1 MEEAVR
7 QRIIEVFN
15 KKNTNPTKFSKG
27 DSVLQ
32 NRLSRQLRGAVITF
46 DTIQRILEEFPDISA
61 EWLIRG
67 VGEMFLQKEGTPTKF
82 DAEVE
87 VCNGVITIKKKQV
100 WIKKD

>member
-1 MEEAVR
+1 MEDTVR

-15 KKNTNPTKFSKG
+15 RKNTNPTKFSKG
-27 DSVLQ
+27 DSALQ

-46 DTIQRILEEFPDISA
+46 DTIQRILEDFSDISA

-67 VGEMFLQKEGTPTKF
+67 TGQMFLQKEDVLTKY

-87 VCNGVITIKKKQV
+87 VCNGVITIKRK
-100 WIKKD
+100 

>member
-1 MEEAVR
+1 MEDAVR

-15 KKNTNPTKFSKG
+15 KKNTNQTKFSKG
-27 DSVLQ
+27 DSALQ

-46 DTIQRILEEFPDISA
+46 DTIQRILENFSDISA

-67 VGEMFLQKEGTPTKF
+67 VGEMFLQKEDVPAKY

-87 VCNGVITIKKKQV
+87 VHNGVITIKRE
-100 WIKKD
+100 

>member
-1 MEEAVR
+1 MEDVVR
-7 QRIIEVFN
+7 QRIIQIFSI
-15 KKNTNPTKFSKG
+15 KNTNPTKFSKG
-27 DSVLQ
+27 DSALQ

-87 VCNGVITIKKKQV
+87 VYNGVITIKRRL
-100 WIKKD
+100 

>member
-1 MEEAVR
+1 MEDAVR

-15 KKNTNPTKFSKG
+15 RKNTNPTKFSKG
-27 DSVLQ
+27 DSALQ

-46 DTIQRILEEFPDISA
+46 DTIQRILEDFSDISA

-67 VGEMFLQKEGTPTKF
+67 TGQMFLQKEDVPTKY

-87 VCNGVITIKKKQV
+87 VCNGVITIKRK
-100 WIKKD
+100 

>member
-27 DSVLQ
+27 DSALQ

-67 VGEMFLQKEGTPTKF
+67 VGEMFLQKEGTPSKF

-100 WIKKD
+100 WIKRD

>member
-7 QRIIEVFN
+7 QRIIEIFN

-27 DSVLQ
+27 DSALQ

-46 DTIQRILEEFPDISA
+46 DTIQRILENFSDISA

-67 VGEMFLQKEGTPTKF
+67 VGEMFLQKENVPTKY

-87 VCNGVITIKKKQV
+87 VHNGVITIKRK
-100 WIKKD
+100 

>member
-1 MEEAVR
+1 MEDAVR

-15 KKNTNPTKFSKG
+15 RKNTNPTKFSKG
-27 DSVLQ
+27 DSALQ

-46 DTIQRILEEFPDISA
+46 DTIQRILEDFSDISA

-67 VGEMFLQKEGTPTKF
+67 TGQMFLQKEDVLTKY

-87 VCNGVITIKKKQV
+87 GCNGVITIKRK
-100 WIKKD
+100 